1 MSAPP
6 PPPSLLFSA
15 AQLEAERAA
24 VGLLLPDLSEAPQWL
39 CHALQSVAA
48 LAGAVWHEQRAALS
62 CPELRA
68 DIVRFREAVDAL
80 QRRLSLTPIIAATV
94 TRHLLPDGVE
104 LSDLLPGRAE
114 TLLAKLTGSGRA
126 SAFDRLGIP
135 APKEV
140 IAGGVT
146 ALCRELLGTVPNAKN
161 TRLLALCGA
170 LLWWAREQ
178 AEDPAAAPDAR
189 RSQWVGSLDLAR
201 QIYGTDTV
209 LAAGKVDAADL
220 VRYGVDQALAHVR
233 QRYTSPG
240 Q

>member
-1 MSAPP
+1 
-6 PPPSLLFSA
+6 
-15 AQLEAERAA
+15 
-24 VGLLLPDLSEAPQWL
+24 
-39 CHALQSVAA
+39 
-48 LAGAVWHEQRAALS
+48 VWREQRAAVS
-62 CPELRA
+62 RPALRA

-80 QRRLSLTPIIAATV
+80 QRRLSLTPIVAATV
-94 TRHLLPDGVE
+94 TRALLPDGVE
-104 LSDLLPGRAE
+104 LSDLLPGGAE
-114 TLLAKLTGSGRA
+114 TLLAKLIGSARA

-178 AEDPAAAPDAR
+178 AEDPAPAPDAR
-189 RSQWVGSLDLAR
+189 RTQWVGSLDLAR

-209 LAAGKVDAADL
+209 LAANKVDAVDL
-220 VRYGVDQALAHVR
+220 VRYGVDQALARLR
-233 QRYTSPG
+233 QRHTNQG
-240 Q
+240 R